1 MENGKHKVS
10 IIIPHYNQKECLKV
24 LLQSIANQTFTD
36 YEVIIIDDCTPDKSA
51 VEYIKSFIKDYKNMR
66 LVENTENMR
75 FVKTVNKGI
84 KLAEGDYICLLNSD
98 TEVKKNFVQRNVAI
112 MDADRSIGGLTCILV
127 DKDGKNWFSGGRFKN
142 GLMVN
147 LLDDFQGIRT
157 VDFVAGTACFYR
169 REIFDEIGL
178 FDENFLM
185 YHEDVEFGLR
195 MKAKT
200 KYKACTF
207 AEKLVVHYI
216 VPSIP
221 RGDFYYY
228 AHRSHIMLLRRYGKR
243 HIPKMILLYSLR
255 QIANLLFVSVT
266 KLDGKAL
273 ISSLYVIRGTL
284 DGLVRRQNH

>member
-1 MENGKHKVS
+1 
-10 IIIPHYNQKECLKV
+10 V
-24 LLQSIANQTFTD
+24 LLPSIANQTFTD

-66 LVENTENMR
+66 LIENAENMR
-75 FVKTVNKGI
+75 FIKTVNKGI

-98 TEVKKNFVQRNVAI
+98 TEVKNNFVQRNVEI

-147 LLDDFQGIRT
+147 LLDDFHGIRT

-221 RGDFYYY
+221 RGDFFYY
-228 AHRSHIMLLRRYGKR
+228 RNRNHIMLLRRYGKSY
-243 HIPKMILLYSLR
+243 IPKIILLNTLR
-255 QIANLLFVSVT
+255 QVANLVFVSVT
-266 KLDGKAL
+266 KQDVKTLL
-273 ISSLYVIRGTL
+273 FSRYVVRGTL
-284 DGLVRRQNH
+284 DGLLGRQNR

>member
-1 MENGKHKVS
+1 MENDKHKVS

-24 LLQSIANQTFTD
+24 LLPSIANQTFTD
-36 YEVIIIDDCTPDKSA
+36 YEVIIIDDCSPDNSVA
-51 VEYIKSFIKDYKNMR
+51 EYIKSFVKDYKNMR
-66 LVENTENMR
+66 LIENAENMR

-84 KLAEGDYICLLNSD
+84 RLAEGAYICLLNSD
-98 TEVKKNFVQRNVAI
+98 TEVKNNFVQRNVEI
-112 MDADRSIGGLTCILV
+112 MDADPSIGGLTCILV
-127 DKDGKNWFSGGRFKN
+127 DKDGNNWFSGGRVKN

-147 LLDDFQGIRT
+147 LLDDFHGIRT

-243 HIPKMILLYSLR
+243 YIPTIILLYSLR
-255 QIANLLFVSVT
+255 QVANLLFVSVT
-266 KLDGKAL
+266 RRDGKAL
-273 ISSLYVIRGTL
+273 ISPLYIIKGVLGGLTAKIR
-284 DGLVRRQNH
+284 

>member
-24 LLQSIANQTFTD
+24 LLPSIANQTFTD

-66 LVENTENMR
+66 LVENAENMR

-84 KLAEGDYICLLNSD
+84 KQADGEYVCLLNSD
-98 TEVKKNFVQRNVAI
+98 TEVRKNFVQRNVEI
-112 MDADRSIGGLTCILV
+112 MDADPSIGALSCIVV
-127 DKDGKNWFSGGRFKN
+127 DKDGNNWFSGGRVKN

-147 LLDDFQGIRT
+147 LIDDFQGIRT

-207 AEKLVVHYI
+207 AEKLVVHYV

-228 AHRSHIMLLRRYGKR
+228 AHRSHMILLKRYSKR
-243 HIPKMILLYSLR
+243 YIPTIILLYSFR
-255 QIANLLFVSVT
+255 QVANLLFVSVT
-266 KLDGKAL
+266 KQEGKAL
-273 ISSLYVIRGTL
+273 LSSLYIVRGVLGGLTAKIR
-284 DGLVRRQNH
+284 